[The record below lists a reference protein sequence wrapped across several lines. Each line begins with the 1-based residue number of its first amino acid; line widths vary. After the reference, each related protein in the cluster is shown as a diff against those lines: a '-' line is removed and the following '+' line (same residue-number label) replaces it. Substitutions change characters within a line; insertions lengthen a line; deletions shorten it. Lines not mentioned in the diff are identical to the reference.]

1 MSKKTVKQNKAGI
14 SVRLSMA
21 MENYLLSIFRLLEE
35 DNSVTVTQL
44 AEHLKILPEAEG
56 LGTSLPSVGAMVKR
70 MEREGFVKIDL
81 KTKQITFTTAGFT
94 NAEIIVRRHRLA
106 ERLVV
111 DMFGVELYRAHAEAH
126 LLEHAI
132 SPYLET
138 KILAKLGNPSI
149 SPYGYPIPGSNY
161 LINKKAKTLS
171 SCDQDTKFTV
181 DRIPVDD
188 QALLKYLVENNVMP
202 GKYGRVVEIN
212 KSAGTIAINC
222 VESESVFGLSV
233 GNLIW
238 VIPQ

>member
-1 MSKKTVKQNKAGI
+1 MAKNPTKQNKAGI
-14 SVRLSMA
+14 SIRLSMA
-21 MENYLLSIFRLLEE
+21 MENYLLSIFRLQEE
-35 DNSVTVTQL
+35 DNSVTITQL

-70 MEREGFVKIDL
+70 MEREGFVKTDL
-81 KTKQITFTTAGFT
+81 KTKQVTFTTAGFT
-94 NAEIIVRRHRLA
+94 NAETIVRRHRLA

-161 LINKKAKTLS
+161 VINKNAQTLS
-171 SCDQDTKFTV
+171 SCEPDFKFTV

-188 QALLKYLVENNVMP
+188 QSLLKYLVESNVIP
-202 GKYGRVVEIN
+202 GKFGSVKEIN
-212 KSAGTIAINC
+212 KSAGTISINC
-222 VESESVFGLSV
+222 AESESVFGLTV

-238 VIPQ
+238 VIPN

>member
-1 MSKKTVKQNKAGI
+1 MAKKPTKQNKAGM

-21 MENYLLSIFRLLEE
+21 MENYLLSIFRLQEE
-35 DNSVTVTQL
+35 GNTVTVTQL
-44 AEHLKILPEAEG
+44 AEHLKTLPEAEG

-81 KTKQITFTTAGFT
+81 KNKQVTFTTAGFI
-94 NAEIIVRRHRLA
+94 NAETIVRRHRLA

-111 DMFGVELYRAHAEAH
+111 DMFGVELYMAHTVAH
-126 LLEHAI
+126 LLEHAFDE
-132 SPYLET
+132 YLET

-161 LINKKAKTLS
+161 VINKKAHTLS
-171 SCDQDTKFTV
+171 SSEPNSKFLV

-188 QALLKYLVENNVMP
+188 QSLLKYLVETNVIP
-202 GKYGRVVEIN
+202 GKIGTVKEIN
-212 KSAGTIAINC
+212 KSAGTISIIC
-222 VESESVFGLSV
+222 SGTESVFGLSV

-238 VIPQ
+238 VIPT